1 VLKLEDLAVKYGP
14 VAALK
19 GISLE
24 VGEGEVVALI
34 GPNGAGKSTTLK
46 AVVGLVRPSAGTI
59 EFEGDPLPA
68 DSPED
73 IVRRGIVL
81 VPEGRRIFGTLTV
94 AENIALG
101 ATARTDRGGLPDEIE
116 RILERFP
123 ILRQYYSTHAD
134 RLSGGEQQQL
144 AIARALIAKPR
155 LMLLDEPSLGLAP
168 LMIDLLFQTLR
179 ELKAEGATILLV
191 EQAAARAVAFA
202 DRSYVLSAGQMVLSG
217 TRDELRGVDFASV
230 YLGGQAA

>member
-1 VLKLEDLAVKYGP
+1 VLKVEDLAVAYGP
-14 VAALK
+14 VRALR
-19 GISLE
+19 GISME
-24 VGEGEVVALI
+24 VLEGEVVALI

-46 AVVGLVRPSAGTI
+46 AIVGLVRPAAGTI

-68 DSPED
+68 EAPEQ

-81 VPEGRRIFGTLTV
+81 VPEGRRIFGSLTV

-101 ATARTDRGGLPDEIE
+101 ATTRSDRSGVQDDVE

-123 ILRQYYSTHAD
+123 ILKTYYSTPAD

-144 AIARALIAKPR
+144 AIARALIARPR

-168 LMIDLLFQTLR
+168 LMIDLLFETLR
-179 ELKAEGATILLV
+179 ELKAEGSTILLV

-202 DRSYVLSAGQMVLSG
+202 DRSYVLNTGEVALSG
-217 TRDELRGVDFASV
+217 TRDELRDVDFANV
-230 YLGGQAA
+230 YLGGRAA

>member
-46 AVVGLVRPSAGTI
+46 AIVGLVRPSAGTI

-101 ATARTDRGGLPDEIE
+101 ATARTDRSGLPDEIE